1 MIASLL
7 APLLLAAAA
16 APAEAEPALVLRAGT
31 PVPLVTSGVISTK
44 THREG
49 DRIALSVAED
59 VRVDGH
65 VAIPRGAP
73 AAAEVTRRLPNGAY
87 GKAGR
92 LEIRLL
98 HVTAGE
104 RQIRL
109 DGDVRHKGAGN
120 VAPAAAA
127 GLAVLAIAFFIEGKS
142 ATIPAGAKVTGYVH
156 RDLPLQVAPAKQ
168 D

>member
-1 MIASLL
+1 MIGSFL
-7 APLLLAAAA
+7 APLLLLAA
-16 APAEAEPALVLRAGT
+16 APAASGQPGLILKSGT
-31 PVPLVTSGVISTK
+31 PVPLVTGGEISTK

-49 DRIALSVAED
+49 DRIALAVAED

-73 AAAEVTRRLPNGAY
+73 AVAEVTRRLPNGAY

-92 LEIRLL
+92 LEVRLL
-98 HVTAGE
+98 HVTAGG

-109 DGDVRHKGAGN
+109 DGDVRQKGAAN

-142 ATIPAGAKVTGYVH
+142 ATIPAGSRITGYVH
-156 RDLPLQVAPAKQ
+156 RDLPLRVVTTR

>member
-1 MIASLL
+1 MI
-7 APLLLAAAA
+7 APLLLLLAAVL
-16 APAEAEPALVLRAGT
+16 PSGHSNLVLRAGT
-31 PVPLVTSGVISTK
+31 PVPLVTDSAISTK
-44 THREG
+44 TNREG
-49 DRIALSVAED
+49 DQIALSVAED

-73 AAAEVTRRLPNGAY
+73 AAAEITRRLPNGAY

-92 LEIRLL
+92 LEVRLL
-98 HVTAGE
+98 HVTAGG

-109 DGDVRHKGAGN
+109 DGEVREKGATN

-127 GLAVLAIAFFIEGKS
+127 GLATLAIAFFIEGKS
-142 ATIPAGAKVTGYVH
+142 ATIPAGSKVTGYVH
-156 RDLPLQVAPAKQ
+156 RDLPLQVVSPKQ